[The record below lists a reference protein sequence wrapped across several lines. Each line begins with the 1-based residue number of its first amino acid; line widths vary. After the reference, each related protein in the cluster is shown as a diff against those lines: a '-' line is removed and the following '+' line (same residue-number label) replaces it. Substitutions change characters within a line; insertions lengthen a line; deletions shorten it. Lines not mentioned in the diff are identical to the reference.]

1 MIVDLLPLILWI
13 GSLLWAGAVCVLC
26 VIRGRL
32 LSRERHPDV
41 ELVSWNVIYAQ
52 VCSVVLCAVPFM
64 VLILLQ
70 DDLDSRMLAW
80 YDQYQIIGA
89 IISIVMIIIEWLL
102 MFVQSKRAEHTQIDR
117 VLRRKRG

>member
-13 GSLLWAGAVCVLC
+13 GSLLWACVVCVLC

-32 LSRERHPDV
+32 LSREQHPEV

-70 DDLDSRMLAW
+70 DDLGPHVLAW
-80 YDQYQIIGA
+80 YDRYQIVGA
-89 IISIVMIIIEWLL
+89 IISIVMIIVEWVL
-102 MFVQSKRAEHTQIDR
+102 MFAQSKRAEHTQVDR
-117 VLRRKRG
+117 VLRSKRG